1 MNILV
6 SACLLGENCKYNG
19 GNNLC
24 AKIAELARCHKV
36 IPVCPEVL
44 GGLPVPRHP
53 AEIRDGVV
61 TAVDGT
67 VVDQEYREGAEKA
80 LSIVKENDVKLAILQ
95 PRSPSCG
102 CRQVYDG
109 TFNKR
114 LISGKGVFA
123 QLLADNGI
131 KAIDADEYTQFSN
144 PLNNN
149 E

>member
-19 GNNLC
+19 GNNFC
-24 AKIAELARCHKV
+24 SKIAELANNHKV
-36 IPVCPEVL
+36 IAVCPEVL

-53 AEIRDGVV
+53 AEICDGVV

-67 VVDQEYREGAEKA
+67 VVDSEFREGAEKA
-80 LSIVKENDVKLAILQ
+80 LAIGKENEAELAILQ

-109 TFNKR
+109 TFSKR
-114 LISGKGVFA
+114 LIAGKGVFA
-123 QLLADNGI
+123 RLLSKNGI
-131 KAIDADEYTQFSN
+131 RAVDADEFVLHPEKY
-144 PLNNN
+144 LR
-149 E
+149 

>member
-19 GNNLC
+19 GNNFC
-24 AKIAELARCHKV
+24 SKIAELANDHKV
-36 IPVCPEVL
+36 IAFCPVVL

-53 AEIRDGVV
+53 AEICDGVV
-61 TAVDGT
+61 TAVDGSEI
-67 VVDQEYREGAEKA
+67 DREFREGAQKA
-80 LSIVKENDVKLAILQ
+80 LAIGKENMAELAILQ

-109 TFNKR
+109 TFSKR
-114 LISGKGVFA
+114 LIAGNGVFA

-131 KAIDADEYTQFSN
+131 KAVDAEEFVLHQEEY
-144 PLNNN
+144 LR
-149 E
+149 